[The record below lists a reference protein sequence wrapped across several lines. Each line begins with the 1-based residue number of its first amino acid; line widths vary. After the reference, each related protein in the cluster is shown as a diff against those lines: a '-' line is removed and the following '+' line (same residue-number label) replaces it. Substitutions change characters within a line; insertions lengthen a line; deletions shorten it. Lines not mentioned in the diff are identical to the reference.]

1 MHNIRRNLQVEYE
14 LSSFRTD
21 SIIICRYWELA
32 AKITDCIFIKE
43 NCQFKNDGTTPFF
56 IGQIPDAFT
65 QNGIDHRPYLILS
78 TPYGIEIS
86 HVNVSNELKYGE
98 SR

>member
-1 MHNIRRNLQVEYE
+1 MGFFFLKVEYE

-43 NCQFKNDGTTPFF
+43 ECQFKNDGTTPFF
-56 IGQIPDAFT
+56 IGQIPDTFT
-65 QNGIDHRPYLILS
+65 QNGIYHRSDFILCA
-78 TPYGIEIS
+78 PYGIVIS
-86 HVNVSNELKYGE
+86 HNILFEVL
-98 SR
+98 R

>member
-14 LSSFRTD
+14 LNSFRTD

-43 NCQFKNDGTTPFF
+43 ECQFKNDGTTPFF

-65 QNGIDHRPYLILS
+65 QNGINHRPYLILS
-78 TPYGIEIS
+78 APNGIK
-86 HVNVSNELKYGE
+86 VNHSILFAVL
-98 SR
+98 R